1 MSRILDPTKPEGGAP
16 VASPVQAMVQIVAD
30 CTPDGSVN
38 SCAVAGYMVCHTKG
52 GIALPKPELTPWNEA
67 QIWSFTLEMMRNRLT
82 SLGATPAEMALH
94 VAYSALVLE
103 KIPE

>member
-16 VASPVQAMVQIVAD
+16 VASPMQAAVHIVAD
-30 CTPDGSVN
+30 CLPGGEVT
-38 SCAVAGYMVCHTKG
+38 SCGVAGHVLCHTKG
-52 GIALPKPELTPWNEA
+52 GIALPKPEVTPWNEA